1 MQRWVHKYLKLISM
15 RRRRCNDGRSGGGG
29 GDSINGSM
37 CIFLVV
43 AHGVAVLIGC
53 VRERERR
60 RIIGADENHQNP
72 ITRLRI

>member
-1 MQRWVHKYLKLISM
+1 MMAAAAAAAATASTD
-15 RRRRCNDGRSGGGG
+15 RCVFFWLLR
-29 GDSINGSM
+29 M
-37 CIFLVV
+37 
-43 AHGVAVLIGC
+43 VLIGC